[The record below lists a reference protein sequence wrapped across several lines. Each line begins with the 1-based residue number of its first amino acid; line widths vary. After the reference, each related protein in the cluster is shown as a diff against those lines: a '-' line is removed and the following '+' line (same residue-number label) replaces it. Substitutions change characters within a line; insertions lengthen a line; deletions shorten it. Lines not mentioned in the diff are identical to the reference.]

1 VKDQLENNLKT
12 LDLLNSELEDIKN
25 YLLQNSLSKS
35 SASSQEIVSLQ
46 EENMILKQQN
56 LNYKK
61 FLSTI
66 LESLDSIT
74 TTIEELKNNE

>member
-1 VKDQLENNLKT
+1 MKDQLENNLKT